1 MAERERADA
10 KLVADVPLSRSWRDQ
25 AGMLGVALHNLA
37 CNWIPTF
44 RLKRAYLRLSGYTI
58 GEPSYI
64 HPPVRF
70 LGRQPFQL
78 GKNSSI
84 SYGCIIDSRG
94 GLEIGESVMIGHY
107 CSLYTAGHDVD
118 NLIGGTFGKVTIGDF
133 AVIFPHSIILPGVT
147 IHRGGVVYPG
157 SVVTRDV
164 ASLQIV
170 GGNPAMPIR
179 MRADSLNYRLNVKLW
194 WNNS

>member
-1 MAERERADA
+1 MREHDRADA
-10 KLVADVPLSRSWRDQ
+10 KPVVDVPFSRSWRDQ
-25 AGMLGVALHNLA
+25 AGVMAVALHNLA
-37 CNWIPTF
+37 INCMPTF
-44 RLKRAYLRLSGYTI
+44 RLKRMYLRLSGHTV

-70 LGRQPFQL
+70 LGRQPLHL

-84 SYGCIIDSRG
+84 SYGCIIDPRG

-107 CSLYTAGHDVD
+107 CSIYTAGHDVD
-118 NLIGGTFGKVTIGDF
+118 FRLAGTFGTVRIGNH
-133 AVIFPHSIILPGVT
+133 AVLFPHVIVMPGVT
-147 IHRGGVVYPG
+147 IGRGGVVYPG

-164 ASLQIV
+164 EEMQIV
-170 GGNPAMPIR
+170 GGNPARPIR
-179 MRADSLNYRLNVKLW
+179 KREDSLDYRLNVKWW